1 MASAGFRLSR
11 WGMRLRNYI
20 VHFMTV
26 VKKEA
31 SGKNHARGT
40 VSDKVRSHAD
50 DPFFVKKN
58 EEAKEA
64 LSKMD
69 LSILKEKR

>member
-1 MASAGFRLSR
+1 
-11 WGMRLRNYI
+11 
-20 VHFMTV
+20 MTV

-31 SGKNHARGT
+31 SEKNHARVT
-40 VSDKVRSHAD
+40 VSDKVRSHTD

-64 LSKMD
+64 LSKSD
-69 LSILKEKR
+69 LSILKKKS